1 MRFVRNDKGIALVT
15 SLMFTLISLGIIML
29 LLYSVTQGVRISAAS
44 KTYKTALDANY
55 GAMEL
60 LSKDIFPT
68 LLSGNVLKSD
78 VIDNFAGLTMAFPSG
93 SCFDQKMASST
104 PHWTLCGADNTS
116 FSIKTAPDV
125 TFNLKAT
132 TDPTGYTVYAKIVDT
147 RCGGDATLG
156 QPCSNSD
163 ASGIDYLDAGGGV
176 TSSSGTVTPQH
187 RPAYY
192 RIELQ
197 AERAAN
203 PKEKAQLSVL
213 YAY

>member
-1 MRFVRNDKGIALVT
+1 MRYIHDNKGIALVT

-29 LLYSVTQGVRISAAS
+29 LLYSVTQGTKISAAS
-44 KTYKTALDANY
+44 KAYKTTLDASY
-55 GAMEL
+55 GTMEL
-60 LSKDIFPT
+60 LSKDILPSLIDQT
-68 LLSGNVLKSD
+68 TVKST
-78 VIDNFAGLTMAFPSG
+78 IASNFSALGLTYLSDD
-93 SCFDQKMASST
+93 CFDQKITRS
-104 PHWTLCGADNTS
+104 TS
-116 FSIKTAPDV
+116 FWDSTKCGTDNKTFDVKTAADISL
-125 TFNLKAT
+125 NLKAT
-132 TDPTGYTVYAKIVDT
+132 GDTTGYTVYTKIVDT
-147 RCGGDATLG
+147 RCGGPDG
-156 QPCSNSD
+156 YPCSNSD
-163 ASGIDYLDAGGGV
+163 STGVDYLDAGGGV